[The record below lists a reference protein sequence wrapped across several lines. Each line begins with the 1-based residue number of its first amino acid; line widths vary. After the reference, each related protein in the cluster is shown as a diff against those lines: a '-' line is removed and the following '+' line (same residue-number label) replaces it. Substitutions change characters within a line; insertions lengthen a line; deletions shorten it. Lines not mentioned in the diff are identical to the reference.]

1 MEGMSPRLQRRVR
14 SDFPAAGSADEVE
27 RLVADATDS
36 ERIQAAIVMW
46 SRGDMS
52 RLRDSLDLAA
62 IDWRDV
68 LVRAGLADDDW
79 PSRLD
84 SELGPTATS

>member
-1 MEGMSPRLQRRVR
+1 MRL
-14 SDFPAAGSADEVE
+14 DFPAAGSAGEVE

-68 LVRAGLADDDW
+68 LVRAGLGDEDW

-84 SELGPTATS
+84 SELGPTTPS

>member
-1 MEGMSPRLQRRVR
+1 
-14 SDFPAAGSADEVE
+14 
-27 RLVADATDS
+27 
-36 ERIQAAIVMW
+36 MW

-68 LVRAGLADDDW
+68 LVRAGLGDEDW

-84 SELGPTATS
+84 SELGPTTPS